1 MEIDMSAT
9 KICFLGLLLVI
20 CNLLLAQRS
29 PSTER
34 AQEPHTTTISGVVL
48 DVNNARIVGTT
59 VKIENEKVSRH
70 LKSDAEGTFQVELP
84 QGEYRI
90 TAEHQG
96 FKRFEFS
103 PFHAK
108 AGVCEL
114 VNIHMDAEVPRSTL
128 KVN

>member
-1 MEIDMSAT
+1 MSAV
-9 KICFLGLLLVI
+9 KIFFLGLLLVI
-20 CNLLLAQRS
+20 SNLRLAQRS
-29 PSTER
+29 PSTVR
-34 AQEPHTTTISGVVL
+34 AQESHTTTISGVVL
-48 DVNNARIVGTT
+48 DVHNARIVGTR

-70 LKSDAEGTFQVELP
+70 LKSDAEGTFQVDLP

-90 TAEHQG
+90 IAEHQG

-114 VNIHMDAEVPRSTL
+114 LNIHMDAEVPRSTL